1 MNPDPHTAAEWAKE
15 TVKKWNPAFY
25 ATPFVGLPELEASIV
40 DTLDA
45 YARQRVEAALEL
57 AAQHLENAS
66 YLAQSE
72 YLHNVLKSH
81 AAAIRALPP

>member
-1 MNPDPHTAAEWAKE
+1 MYLN
-15 TVKKWNPAFY
+15 
-25 ATPFVGLPELEASIV
+25 ELLASEFN
-40 DTLDA
+40 A
-45 YARQRVEAALEL
+45 YAREQAAAALEA

-81 AAAIRALPP
+81 AAMIRALSAQSRKDP